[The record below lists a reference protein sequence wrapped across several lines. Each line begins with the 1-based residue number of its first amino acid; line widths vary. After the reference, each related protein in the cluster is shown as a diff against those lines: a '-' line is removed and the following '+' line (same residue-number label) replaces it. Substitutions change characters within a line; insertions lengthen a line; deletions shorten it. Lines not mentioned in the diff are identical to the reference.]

1 MLEPGDEKL
10 AAQRVFAVP
19 RLLGPGLNGLPADDE
34 GFIVADDTARVEG
47 CERTWAAGDRVI
59 SPIKFGGLATHQARR
74 AVATITQLAGADD
87 APDPGE
93 PVIEGRL
100 LIGAG
105 RARLTGRGNAEAA
118 PLWWP
123 AGRRRVPPGWLTEH
137 GIAPQSAQEPPED
150 GITIRRPTAR
160 YAT

>member
-1 MLEPGDEKL
+1 
-10 AAQRVFAVP
+10 VFAVP
-19 RLLGPGLNGLPADDE
+19 RLLGPGLEGLPADHE

-47 CERTWAAGDRVI
+47 CERTWAAGDSVI

-74 AVATITQLAGADD
+74 AVAAIAQLAGVD

-105 RARLTGRGNAEAA
+105 RARRLIGRGNAEAA
-118 PLWWP
+118 PPWWP
-123 AGRRRVPPGWLTEH
+123 AGKVAGVYLPRWLTEH
-137 GIAPQSAQEPPED
+137 GIAPQSAQEPPAG
-150 GITIRRPTAR
+150 GITIRRPLHEMQGPEAR
-160 YAT
+160 